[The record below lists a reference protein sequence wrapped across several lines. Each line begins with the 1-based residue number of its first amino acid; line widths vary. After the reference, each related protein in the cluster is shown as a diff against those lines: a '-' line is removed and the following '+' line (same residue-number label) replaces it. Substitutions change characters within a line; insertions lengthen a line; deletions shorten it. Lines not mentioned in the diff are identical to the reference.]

1 MKIKIDIDCTPKEV
15 REFFG
20 LPDVAPMQE
29 RLMSEVE
36 ERLQTALK
44 QIESGELWRTWMP
57 MASPMA
63 GKAGMEGFEQ
73 MRRFFWPGSAPS
85 ADDDKEQS

>member
-1 MKIKIDIDCTPKEV
+1 MKIKIDIDCTPKEI

-20 LPDVAPMQE
+20 LPDIAPMQE
-29 RLMSEVE
+29 RLTAQVE

-44 QIESGELWRTWMP
+44 QIESGELWQTWMP
-57 MASPMA
+57 MAAPFA
-63 GKAGMEGFEQ
+63 GKAGMEGLEQ
-73 MRRFFWPGSAPS
+73 MRRFFWPGSAPP

>member
-1 MKIKIDIDCTPKEV
+1 MKIKVDIDCTPKEV

-29 RLMSEVE
+29 RLMGEVE

-44 QIESGELWRTWMP
+44 QMESGELWQTWMP
-57 MASPMA
+57 MASPLT
-63 GKAGMEGFEQ
+63 GKAGLESLEQ
-73 MRRFFWPGSAPS
+73 MRRFFWPGMAPS
-85 ADDDKEQS
+85 ADDDKERS